1 MAARRAA
8 ARGGD
13 RAALQEQEA
22 RKLSRE
28 ARLREI
34 RGGDGAGGYHSGGI
48 AGAPRGGAGATTVV
62 QYPEDEQ
69 HAVRE
74 KLLGDIDAARRRA
87 KRAAVLKKLRAGLA
101 SRRTV
106 RPAYGELCFFEH
118 EFKSPVSRDC
128 VFEVRCDDPD
138 LMSWRRRMSGRGFAP
153 PRECPR
159 SARDGG
165 RRTAGAVVL
174 LGQESV
180 KVPSFQFDAE
190 PAGTGARRPVPRARR
205 TGAYTSAALSPC
217 AVQPRTDR
225 PPGCYTSALVACRP
239 WRERFGSRGSEHDFF
254 KARLPRLGI
263 PARDADGNSC
273 LAVRSDPAVAV
284 AEPSLRGSSAGVE
297 GGSGSGGGAEEITP
311 ISTARPKV
319 PLDVFTCA
327 CAPIDISDGWRHLA
341 RLRTRHAACRRLG
354 ARGSDDAH
362 EHRRTGGNATRR
374 VAAFSSHPDELGVA
388 RIVAPPAGA
397 PRRYSRRSSAGARS
411 SGRYDSSRGHR
422 APRTGALRPRRRTL
436 GHRP

>member
-138 LMSWRRRMSGRGFAP
+138 LMLVASTDEWKGLRAAAGMPQGAPGMEDDAWRGRLF
-153 PRECPR
+153 
-159 SARDGG
+159 
-165 RRTAGAVVL
+165 L
-174 LGQESV
+174 LGRESV
-180 KVPSFQFDAE
+180 
-190 PAGTGARRPVPRARR
+190 
-205 TGAYTSAALSPC
+205 
-217 AVQPRTDR
+217 
-225 PPGCYTSALVACRP
+225 
-239 WRERFGSRGSEHDFF
+239 GS
-254 KARLPRLGI
+254 LQ
-263 PARDADGNSC
+263 
-273 LAVRSDPAVAV
+273 V
-284 AEPSLRGSSAGVE
+284 
-297 GGSGSGGGAEEITP
+297 
-311 ISTARPKV
+311 
-319 PLDVFTCA
+319 
-327 CAPIDISDGWRHLA
+327 
-341 RLRTRHAACRRLG
+341 
-354 ARGSDDAH
+354 
-362 EHRRTGGNATRR
+362 
-374 VAAFSSHPDELGVA
+374 
-388 RIVAPPAGA
+388 
-397 PRRYSRRSSAGARS
+397 
-411 SGRYDSSRGHR
+411 
-422 APRTGALRPRRRTL
+422 
-436 GHRP
+436 